1 MPVAAQPPAR
11 NKHEMAVNAQ
21 WLQTALLLGCLAWC
35 IGTDLLVRR
44 IANRAVLILLLGWL
58 LFGITDVVR
67 LGGGN
72 NAALQ
77 GMLWALPG
85 AAVVLVVG
93 FILFLT
99 GRLGAGD
106 VKLMSVLCLW
116 AGSGH
121 QIVFV
126 LVTALAGGVLAL
138 TLPLFNTV
146 PAAVALGIQAT
157 NRLFNSRLPLPPTL
171 PADLAQG
178 IPYGVAIAFGAMYV
192 LIFPLF

>member
-1 MPVAAQPPAR
+1 
-11 NKHEMAVNAQ
+11 MAVNAQ

-35 IGTDLLVRR
+35 ISTDLLVRR

-93 FILFLT
+93 FILFLI

-116 AGSGH
+116 VGSGH
-121 QIVFV
+121 
-126 LVTALAGGVLAL
+126 
-138 TLPLFNTV
+138 
-146 PAAVALGIQAT
+146 
-157 NRLFNSRLPLPPTL
+157 
-171 PADLAQG
+171 
-178 IPYGVAIAFGAMYV
+178 
-192 LIFPLF
+192 

>member
-1 MPVAAQPPAR
+1 
-11 NKHEMAVNAQ
+11 MAVNAQ
-21 WLQTALLLGCLAWC
+21 WLQAALLLGCLAWC
-35 IGTDLLVRR
+35 ISTDLLVRR

-99 GRLGAGD
+99 VRLSPGD

-116 AGSGH
+116 VGSGH

-138 TLPLFNTV
+138 TLPLFNAV
-146 PAAVALGIQAT
+146 PTDVALGIQAT
-157 NRLFNSRLPLPPTL
+157 NQLFNSRLPLPPAL
-171 PADLAQG
+171 PADLSQG
-178 IPYGVAIAFGAMYV
+178 IPYSVAIAFGAMYV
-192 LIFPLF
+192 LIFLLF